1 MDLFRQTIHSRHSC
15 HHRPYR
21 HLATQSCAQGTH
33 QCREGRLYLHQ
44 SSRNLHQR
52 LHHSHHRFHST
63 IQLILGYGRN
73 RCRRNPGTSSIRHHH
88 HRDLHRLDRK
98 RKPELHHHHPFHP
111 RRYLD
116 CSNRYFVRGILPS
129 QSSDRYQNRGP

>member
-1 MDLFRQTIHSRHSC
+1 MDLFRQTIHSHHSF

-21 HLATQSCAQGTH
+21 HLATQSCVQDIH
-33 QCREGRLYLHQ
+33 RCQEDHLDLHL
-44 SSRNLHQR
+44 SSRNPHQR
-52 LHHSHHRFHST
+52 LHHNHRRFHST
-63 IQLILGYGRN
+63 IRIILGYGRS
-73 RCRRNPGTSSIRHHH
+73 RCRRNPGTSSIRHYH

-98 RKPELHHHHPFHP
+98 RKPELRRHRPFHP

-129 QSSDRYQNRGP
+129 HLIDRYQNRGP